1 MDSLEQPLQTSAS
14 QDAIPGF
21 SQASKQELE
30 AHLEVRHYDGFT
42 LTDAI
47 RPAIDLKVIPRQGYR
62 RDCYR
67 NEKEGR
73 NVPVLMCAASQEI
86 LFELFMELIENF
98 GQEVDVVLETSH
110 YQDQAGHLD
119 SYREQIEAPIL
130 QSILWGHEER
140 LLNDGCT
147 GIAVMNPRTPQEIQF
162 DEHKMLVVYGEPLAP
177 FEEILRAHDVQLDQE
192 IRFLTEAEH
201 VHSSNES
208 YYDEFE
214 ELRMHLGMDSGDMLN
229 AC

>member
-1 MDSLEQPLQTSAS
+1 MDFLESPLQESTSP
-14 QDAIPGF
+14 DATPSFG
-21 SQASKQELE
+21 QVSKQELE
-30 AHLEVRHYDGFT
+30 AHLKVRHYDGFT

-47 RPAIDLKVIPRQGYR
+47 RPAIDLRVIPRQGYR

-67 NEKEGR
+67 NQKDGR

-86 LFELFMELIENF
+86 LFELFMELIEKL
-98 GQEVDVVLETSH
+98 GQDVDVVLETSH

-119 SYREQIEAPIL
+119 SYREQIESPIL
-130 QSILWGHEER
+130 QSTLWGYEEL

-177 FEEILRAHDVQLDQE
+177 FE
-192 IRFLTEAEH
+192 
-201 VHSSNES
+201 
-208 YYDEFE
+208 
-214 ELRMHLGMDSGDMLN
+214 
-229 AC
+229 